1 MKSMPLLMS
10 VLRNANSLF
19 CRHIKYQAKFAAIL
33 ALSLSAASAS
43 AAQLATLKIATTP
56 WIGYGA
62 IYVANSLHYFKKYNL
77 KVTFQN
83 FTDMSLMPPALISGN
98 VDGATL
104 TYDMVVGQVAQGHA
118 MKVVLPMGYSN
129 GGDAIVA
136 TTNITKIT
144 DFRGNKVGVNPLTV
158 SDFLLAYALKKHGMS
173 DKDINMINIT
183 QDAVPAAMMSGQL
196 AIGVTWE
203 PYISQLLKQDGGK
216 KYHVVFSSKQAPGL
230 MEDVLVFDEK
240 TIKNR
245 PADITAFVRAYA
257 DGLAYMKSKPEESAK
272 IIAKALE
279 ISVKD
284 VKDQLPGIY
293 TLPMAEMQKSFVKS
307 KETTSFYG
315 SSAVIGEILLDKK
328 QIKAVP
334 PAEATFD
341 SQFVSAIVKK

>member
-1 MKSMPLLMS
+1 MKSMPLLIP
-10 VLRNANSLF
+10 LLHNANTLF
-19 CRHIKYQAKFAAIL
+19 IRHIKHQAKFAAML
-33 ALSLSAASAS
+33 VLSMSAASAT
-43 AAQLATLKIATTP
+43 AAQPATLKIATTP

-62 IYVANSLHYFKKYNL
+62 IYVANSLDYFKKYNL
-77 KVTFQN
+77 KVTYQN

-98 VDGATL
+98 FDGATL

-118 MKVVLPMGYSN
+118 MKVVLPMGYSY

-136 TTNITKIT
+136 TTNITKVT
-144 DFRGNKVGVNPLTV
+144 DFKGKKVGVNPLTV
-158 SDFLLAYALKKHGMS
+158 SDFLLAYALKKNGMS
-173 DKDINMINIT
+173 DKDITAINIT
-183 QDAVPAAMMSGQL
+183 QDAVPAAMLSGHPS
-196 AIGVTWE
+196 IGVTWE

-216 KYHVVFSSKQAPGL
+216 KYHVVFSSKDAPGL

-245 PADITAFVRAYA
+245 PADISAFVHAYA
-257 DGLAYMKSKPEESAK
+257 DGLTYMKSHPEESAK

-293 TLPMAEMQKSFVKS
+293 TLPLNEMPKSFVKS

-315 SSAVIGEILLDKK
+315 SSAVIGEILVDKK
-328 QIKAVP
+328 QIKVAP

-341 SQFVSAIVKK
+341 TQFIYAILKK